1 MYLYKAK
8 IKFLNPIKTPVHP
21 SGAIIA
27 SDTFVSGI
35 MCNAALVGQAELLKE
50 SLFSRQVEF
59 SSIFS
64 SKKIQTFAVR
74 NAVNRI
80 TSEAVP
86 FPSYY
91 WYAQEGEFWFRCTKE
106 KNILALI
113 NLLGDSGIGGQRNLG
128 KGRFVV
134 DDCQQVSETNNRQQ
148 LVSLCVPADDDKID
162 KKQAQWVRRSGYT
175 EESWHG
181 QPNRYKDH
189 IWAIKEK
196 TPLDSTVKGK
206 ITMLDDT
213 IFHYGYAMFVPE
225 ETSKSY

>member
-1 MYLYKAK
+1 MQLYKAK

-27 SDTFVSGI
+27 SDTFVSAI

-50 SLFSRQVEF
+50 SLFNRQVEF

-134 DDCQQVSETNNRQQ
+134 DDCQQVPETNNRQQ
-148 LVSLCVPADDDKID
+148 LVSLCVPADDDKI
-162 KKQAQWVRRSGYT
+162 
-175 EESWHG
+175 ESKLG
-181 QPNRYKDH
+181 TD
-189 IWAIKEK
+189 
-196 TPLDSTVKGK
+196 
-206 ITMLDDT
+206 
-213 IFHYGYAMFVPE
+213 
-225 ETSKSY
+225 

>member
-1 MYLYKAK
+1 MQLYKAK

-106 KNILALI
+106 KKH
-113 NLLGDSGIGGQRNLG
+113 SG
-128 KGRFVV
+128 
-134 DDCQQVSETNNRQQ
+134 
-148 LVSLCVPADDDKID
+148 
-162 KKQAQWVRRSGYT
+162 
-175 EESWHG
+175 
-181 QPNRYKDH
+181 
-189 IWAIKEK
+189 
-196 TPLDSTVKGK
+196 LD
-206 ITMLDDT
+206 
-213 IFHYGYAMFVPE
+213 
-225 ETSKSY
+225 